1 MPGGQELRI
10 RADEARRAGTL
21 SAWSRGL
28 GIGVA
33 TVGAVVLVGWGLR
46 IQPLREVYPG
56 LATMKPDT
64 AMGMMLIGI
73 ALAVLARPRRR
84 PAWMIHAARAA
95 GGAVVV
101 FFALTLLEYA
111 IGKDFGVNTLV
122 LGALGRGEEALTG
135 RGGGGTRWA
144 PLMAP
149 APATIIGLLLAA
161 LSLPLLDAAPRWRI
175 RPPEILGACAGM
187 IGMVAVLGYVFG
199 VQELY
204 HFGLYF
210 STALHTAICLV
221 ALGLGVLLSRSERG
235 AMSVIISGSAGGV
248 LARRLVPLTALAP
261 LALAG
266 LALIG
271 HRMGWYEPG
280 VAIALL
286 AVSSAVVLAGGVLVT
301 AASLNRSDAAR
312 RAVESRQSMMM
323 AELDHR
329 VKNNLAAVLS
339 LAELTIDSSGSLQS
353 FGSTFKG
360 RVRAMARTH
369 EALAATRWEGVRL
382 RDVVQ
387 MTVAP
392 LADGGS
398 RLETTGEDVMLPSR
412 ASSAIC
418 VMLHELATNA
428 AKYGAFSTPEGCV
441 HVAWSM
447 DAEKNLTLEWR
458 ETGVDGIREPAR
470 HGFGTEL
477 IRGSVGHELQGTVT
491 IEYRP
496 PGLRCRVTAPLALVE
511 HGTADEAE
519 TRGART

>member
-1 MPGGQELRI
+1 MSHGRTSQILL
-10 RADEARRAGTL
+10 DESRRAAAL
-21 SAWSRGL
+21 ARWSRGL
-28 GIGVA
+28 GVGVA
-33 TVGAVVLVGWGLR
+33 TVGAVVLVGWALQ
-46 IQPLREVYPG
+46 IQMLREILPG

-64 AMGMMLIGI
+64 ATGMLLLGVAM
-73 ALAVLARPRRR
+73 AVLARPRRM
-84 PAWMIHAARAA
+84 PGWAVIGARATA
-95 GGAVVV
+95 WLVVA
-101 FFALTLLEYA
+101 FFATTLLEYA
-111 IGKDFGVNTLV
+111 ITRDFGINTVV
-122 LGALGRGEEALTG
+122 LRLLGRGEEALTG
-135 RGGGGTRWA
+135 RGGGGERWA

-149 APATIIGLLLAA
+149 APATIAGLMLAG
-161 LSLPLLDAAPRWRI
+161 LSLALLDARPRWRI
-175 RPPEILGACAGM
+175 RPSEILGASAGM

-221 ALGLGVLLSRSERG
+221 TLGLAVLLSRAERG
-235 AMSVIISGSAGGV
+235 AMSVIISGNEGGV
-248 LARRLVPLTALAP
+248 LARRLVPLAGLAP
-261 LALAG
+261 LALAAI
-266 LALIG
+266 ALVG
-271 HRMGWYEPG
+271 HRMGWYGPG

-286 AVSSAVVLAGGVLVT
+286 GVSSAVVLAAGALVT

-339 LAELTIDSSGSLQS
+339 LAELTIDSSASLQS

-382 RDVVQ
+382 RDVVE

-398 RLETTGEDVMLPSR
+398 RLSAEGEDVMLPSR

-428 AKYGAFSTPEGCV
+428 AKYGAFSTPEGRV

-447 DAEKNLTLEWR
+447 DAAKNLTLEWR
-458 ETGVDGIREPAR
+458 ETGVDGIREPER
-470 HGFGTEL
+470 RGFGTEM
-477 IRGSVGHELQGTVT
+477 IHGAVGHELQGTVT
-491 IEYRP
+491 LEYRP

-511 HGTADEAE
+511 HGTADEAQ
-519 TRGART
+519 TRGALT